1 MSEPF
6 VRAAT
11 AADALRLAELRY
23 EFRASVGPPTE
34 TQQDF
39 VERASAWMRERL
51 LDEGGAWRC
60 WVVEANGEVRGN
72 VWLQLIEKLPNP
84 VVELEKHGY
93 ITNVYLQDSLRG
105 SGLGQRLVEA
115 ALECCREEGVDSVIL
130 WPTQRSRTLY
140 ERYGFAVRDDLFEA
154 VLDDGR
160 QLGHKH

>member
-6 VRAAT
+6 VRPAT
-11 AADALRLAELRY
+11 PADATRLAELRY
-23 EFRASVGPPTE
+23 EFRASVGQPTE
-34 TQQDF
+34 TEAEF

-51 LDEGGAWRC
+51 EEGGAWRC
-60 WVVEANGEVRGN
+60 WVVEADGVACGN

-93 ITNVYLQDSLRG
+93 ITNVYLQDGLRG

-115 ALECCREEGVDSVIL
+115 AMQCCRDEGVDSVIL
-130 WPTQRSRTLY
+130 WPTPLSRTLY
-140 ERYGFAVRDDLFEA
+140 ARYGFAVREDLLEA

-160 QLGHKH
+160 QLGHQQH